1 MKRLGLLLAAGQ
13 SSRMRGR
20 DKQLELIDGQTLL
33 SRLVEVCRPHVDALA
48 VTIPHIGHARQEA
61 LRGYDVVILPI
72 PDAHE
77 GMSASLRTAA
87 AWARLQTGDHL
98 MILPSDMPDL
108 DVKDIELFQ
117 KLVRNSSRKIVQ
129 ATSQSGIPGHPVSFP
144 KETFTN
150 LGALSGD
157 NGAKSMIAA
166 HASVTVALT
175 ANHAITDLDTPE
187 DWDMWRLERS
197 NSTNKH

>member
-1 MKRLGLLLAAGQ
+1 MKRLGVLLAAGQ

-20 DKQLELIDGQTLL
+20 DKLLEHVDGKPLL
-33 SRLVEVCRPHVDALA
+33 RRLVEVCRPHVDALA
-48 VTIPHIGHARQEA
+48 VTIPHLGHARQEA
-61 LRGYDVVILPI
+61 LRGYDIDILPV

-87 AWARLQTGDHL
+87 DWARSQTGDHL

-108 DVKDIELFQ
+108 DEKNIKLFQ
-117 KLVRNSSRKIVQ
+117 KLVRISSSKIVQ

-150 LGALSGD
+150 LGTLSGD
-157 NGAKSMIAA
+157 NGAKSVIAA
-166 HASVTVALT
+166 HASVTVALQ

>member
-1 MKRLGLLLAAGQ
+1 MKRLGILLAAGQ

-20 DKQLELIDGQTLL
+20 DKQLELIDGQPLL
-33 SRLVEVCRPHVDALA
+33 SRLVEVCRPHLDALA

-61 LRGYDVVILPI
+61 LHGHDVDILPV
-72 PDAHE
+72 PNARE

-87 AWARLQTGDHL
+87 DWALSKTGDHL
-98 MILPSDMPDL
+98 MILPSDMPGLDEKDL
-108 DVKDIELFQ
+108 KIFQ
-117 KLVRNSSRKIVQ
+117 ELVRNSSRKIVQ

-144 KETFTN
+144 TSTFTD

-157 NGAKSMIAA
+157 NGAKSVIAA
-166 HASVTVALT
+166 HATVTVALQ

-187 DWDMWRLERS
+187 DWEMWRLERS

>member
-1 MKRLGLLLAAGQ
+1 MKRLGVLLAAGQ

-20 DKQLELIDGQTLL
+20 DKQLELIDGQPLL

-61 LRGYDVVILPI
+61 LRGYDVDILPA
-72 PDAHE
+72 PNARE
-77 GMSASLRTAA
+77 GMSVSLRTAA
-87 AWARLQTGDHL
+87 DWALSKTGDHL
-98 MILPSDMPDL
+98 MIIPSDMPDL
-108 DVKDIELFQ
+108 DTQDIKLFQ
-117 KLVRNSSRKIVQ
+117 ELVRNNSRKIVQ

-144 KETFTN
+144 KETFTD

-157 NGAKSMIAA
+157 IGAKSVTAS
-166 HASVTVALT
+166 HASVTIALP

-187 DWDMWRLERS
+187 AWEMWKLERS